1 MSILVYAMY
10 MYSTHIY
17 IYTYDSGNYVYLLG
31 VECGSKSTPN
41 DAGCEL
47 IQLAPSHWILRCRFR
62 IFFFA
67 IWIETPLL
75 GANFSV
81 AISPEVWICFTCF
94 WGRLGPIA
102 LNLWQPRS
110 PLVAG
115 SLAAFIAGNSI
126 TAKLRCRKKTDTK
139 MWPTA
144 THLSQRWSV
153 VLR

>member
-1 MSILVYAMY
+1 MQCICTY
-10 MYSTHIY
+10 IY
-17 IYTYDSGNYVYLLG
+17 IYIHTIVGTMCICWGWN
-31 VECGSKSTPN
+31 VEANQPPTMLVGSWSNWRPATESS
-41 DAGCEL
+41 DVGIA
-47 IQLAPSHWILRCRFR
+47 S
-62 IFFFA
+62 FFA

-75 GANFSV
+75 GVHFSL

-94 WGRLGPIA
+94 GGRLGPIA